1 LDSSDKE
8 FPPTHIK
15 SKSTHNSFD
24 SSLIFK
30 SKNIKNRVN
39 TVLPNCLIKNK
50 KQFQTLDYSMN
61 IRKIQ
66 KISLYKSWKTL
77 NRAKKIIEIHRN
89 PNDMCNITISVIDPI
104 SAFAFNIPFTC
115 IAIIS

>member
-1 LDSSDKE
+1 
-8 FPPTHIK
+8 
-15 SKSTHNSFD
+15 
-24 SSLIFK
+24 
-30 SKNIKNRVN
+30 
-39 TVLPNCLIKNK
+39 VLPNCLIKNK